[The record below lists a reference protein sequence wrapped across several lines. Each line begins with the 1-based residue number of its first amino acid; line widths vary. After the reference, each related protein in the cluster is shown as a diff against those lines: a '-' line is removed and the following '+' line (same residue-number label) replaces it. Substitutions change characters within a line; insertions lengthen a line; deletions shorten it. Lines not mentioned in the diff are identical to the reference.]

1 MTANIFLPSVQ
12 YGDLEGSIK
21 ADRADMNDA
30 HNWLLSNGHIDKK
43 EFVLGISMDI
53 RENRGEFNEPV
64 YVNFLLKEPMNYDI
78 VKSEVESTQEPIE
91 VRKVRIEMTLR
102 DFFSL
107 FKRLNLTLSPKGL
120 LNGREYTFYD

>member
-1 MTANIFLPSVQ
+1 MTTNIFLPSVQ

-30 HNWLLSNGHIDKK
+30 HKWLLTNGHINEN

-64 YVNFLLKEPMNYDI
+64 YVNFLLKEPMNFDI
-78 VKSEVESTQEPIE
+78 VKSEIESKQEPIE
-91 VRKVRIEMTLR
+91 VRKVRIEMPLK

-107 FKRLNLTLSPKGL
+107 FKRFNLTLSPKGL
-120 LNGREYTFYD
+120 LNGREYTYYD